1 MGATLRVKWELL
13 MNWNLCNDHR
23 SVFEDTKKMF
33 SDSVNH
39 LVSIRRLMFITEIKC
54 ELHFYRENQCTIG

>member
-23 SVFEDTKKMF
+23 SVFEETKKSFRAVYKDDIRMYESF
-33 SDSVNH
+33 CLNEKNTQ
-39 LVSIRRLMFITEIKC
+39 SIIKV
-54 ELHFYRENQCTIG
+54 

>member
-23 SVFEDTKKMF
+23 SVFDDTKKIF

-39 LVSIRRLMFITEIKC
+39 PGVNKEVNVHSPFIA
-54 ELHFYRENQCTIG
+54 